1 MTYANEKDKTCEGP
15 DYHIRRSREGFL
27 AAAEKVLDF
36 LPVIL
41 QKRVY
46 MQLPSHEKDEAQ
58 FAEES
63 FTPQTLSEARELCA
77 MSEELIDCAL
87 IVIQQAR
94 ILVDQTRKL
103 RAAQR
108 HTRRGNDPSPP
119 RGKSKVPFPM
129 MRA

>member
-1 MTYANEKDKTCEGP
+1 MYAHVLRKYVSN
-15 DYHIRRSREGFL
+15 FL
-27 AAAEKVLDF
+27 NYKAL
-36 LPVIL
+36 VI
-41 QKRVY
+41 K
-46 MQLPSHEKDEAQ
+46 KDEAQ

-108 HTRRGNDPSPP
+108 HTRRSNDPSPP
-119 RGKSKVPFPM
+119 RGKSKVPFSM

>member
-1 MTYANEKDKTCEGP
+1 MAIDPTP
-15 DYHIRRSREGFL
+15 
-27 AAAEKVLDF
+27 
-36 LPVIL
+36 
-41 QKRVY
+41 QKA
-46 MQLPSHEKDEAQ
+46 QLPAFKKALRRILRHGKYWISKDEAQ

-108 HTRRGNDPSPP
+108 HTRRSNNPSPP
-119 RGKSKVPFPM
+119 TGKSKVPFPM